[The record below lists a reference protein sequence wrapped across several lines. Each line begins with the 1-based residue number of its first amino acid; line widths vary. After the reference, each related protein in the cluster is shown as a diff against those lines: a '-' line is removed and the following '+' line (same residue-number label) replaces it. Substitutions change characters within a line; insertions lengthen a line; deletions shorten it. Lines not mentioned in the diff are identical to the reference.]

1 MCIYDFVAKDGN
13 TYQIDLEDEYI
24 EVSLKG
30 QVMGSISLDL
40 TQNDDPVPDYYYI
53 TDLSLEKCKRLG
65 IGRECLRLHQ
75 EHIGS
80 PICAAEENSG
90 KMDNGSHLIDDGV
103 YFIAKMR
110 EEGIVVKDTYY

>member
-24 EVSLKG
+24 EVRFNG
-30 QVMGSISLDL
+30 EVMGSISLDL
-40 TQNDDPVPDYYYI
+40 IQNDDRLPDYYRI

-75 EHIGS
+75 EEIGS
-80 PICAAEENSG
+80 PICAAEKNSG
-90 KMDNGSHLIDDGV
+90 KMSDGSHLIDDGV
-103 YFIAKMR
+103 YFIARMR
-110 EEGIVVKDTYY
+110 ADGIVVKEPHY

>member
-13 TYQIDLEDEYI
+13 TYQIDLEDEFI
-24 EVSLKG
+24 EVRLNDEI
-30 QVMGSISLDL
+30 MGSISLNL
-40 TQNDDPVPDYYYI
+40 IQNDDRVPDYYYI

-75 EHIGS
+75 EEIGA

-90 KMDNGSHLIDDGV
+90 KMSDGSHLIDDGV
-103 YFIAKMR
+103 YFIARMR
-110 EEGIVVKDTYY
+110 AEGIVV